1 MKTKKRKPMDYIAQL
16 IEVSDKCLTTHPRI
30 KPNGGLE
37 EYPCNCREN
46 VKRIL
51 KRLGVKR

>member
-1 MKTKKRKPMDYIAQL
+1 MDYIAQL